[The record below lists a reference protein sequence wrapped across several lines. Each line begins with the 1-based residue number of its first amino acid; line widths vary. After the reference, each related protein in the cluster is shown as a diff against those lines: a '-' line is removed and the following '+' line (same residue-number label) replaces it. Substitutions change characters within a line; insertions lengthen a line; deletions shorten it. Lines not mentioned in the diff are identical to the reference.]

1 VDARLKPTRQNA
13 YTLPHFHRSI
23 KYFPPPPVF
32 LYRTNYKFKPKWIM
46 EVLKTIKKVGDRLYG
61 LYSKGFDTVF
71 DVLFGSFSADKMMS
85 MYCNEAYY
93 MTPGGVIRREE

>member
-1 VDARLKPTRQNA
+1 
-13 YTLPHFHRSI
+13 
-23 KYFPPPPVF
+23 
-32 LYRTNYKFKPKWIM
+32 M
-46 EVLKTIKKVGDRLYG
+46 EVLKIIKKIGGMLYG
-61 LYSKGFDTVF
+61 LYSKGFDAAF